1 MESTGSWKLDVN
13 VPMVV
18 LFSALT
24 GIGLLLTVVSVDAW
38 YKSTEAQVITEKWE
52 KSPNTWLI
60 DLRTE
65 QKANLEANHRIKGI
79 RFHWHAPVTEAMRIL
94 AENNGK
100 VPE

>member
-13 VPMVV
+13 VPMVL

-24 GIGLLLTVVSVDAW
+24 GIGLLLTVVAVDAW
-38 YKSTEAQVITEKWE
+38 YKSTEAQIITEKWD
-52 KSPNTWLI
+52 KSPNMWLA

-65 QKANLEANHRIKGI
+65 QTANLEANRRIN
-79 RFHWHAPVTEAMRIL
+79 RFHRHVPVTEAMRIL